1 MCALGVLVT
10 KMTAKLHYG
19 IALLAIV
26 LIGSLPAFGHDLS
39 LEGGWAVDSRQSSVS
54 FIMSK
59 KGTVVEIGIWKPGTP
74 KPKDPEIRR
83 RTVRE
88 GAIGGTVTEKS
99 WYYFRL
105 PFDKSFISGGLT
117 LALVILP
124 IIIIA
129 SQESLRSVSPSL
141 REASLGLGA
150 TTWQTVRNVSL
161 PAAIPGMSSYGRCKY
176 L

>member
-59 KGTVVEIGIWKPGTP
+59 KGDGDVVPS
-74 KPKDPEIRR
+74 DFSVHSR
-83 RTVRE
+83 
-88 GAIGGTVTEKS
+88 
-99 WYYFRL
+99 
-105 PFDKSFISGGLT
+105 FDIVEVHGL
-117 LALVILP
+117 
-124 IIIIA
+124 
-129 SQESLRSVSPSL
+129 VS
-141 REASLGLGA
+141 
-150 TTWQTVRNVSL
+150 THF
-161 PAAIPGMSSYGRCKY
+161 
-176 L
+176 